1 MNLPIGHSMDV
12 DVALW
17 SDQASQPSLSLQ
29 GCSKSRLQSKHD
41 NAIPS
46 QQSIFG
52 TSC

>member
-1 MNLPIGHSMDV
+1 MDV

-29 GCSKSRLQSKHD
+29 GCCKSRRQSQHD

-46 QQSIFG
+46 QQSMFE